1 MTITKELLE
10 EILEFTSGNVWIKE
24 IETNY
29 DDFKYLCNVGSWN
42 TISKFELAFKCKE
55 YALRKGYSLI
65 SQSRGYCRDK
75 GICFVYKDDWT
86 SEFPDYCLE
95 SFSGE
100 SEIEAIFKATDW
112 VQLNKGE

>member
-1 MTITKELLE
+1 MTKELLE
-10 EILEFTSGNVWIKE
+10 EIFEFTSGNVWIKE
-24 IETNY
+24 IDTTY
-29 DDFKYLCNVGSWN
+29 DGFNYLCNVGSWI

-65 SQSRGYCRDK
+65 SQSRGYCKDK
-75 GICFVYKDDWT
+75 GICFIYKDDWT

-100 SEIEAIFKATDW
+100 AEIEAIFKAAEWIRTR
-112 VQLNKGE
+112 K

>member
-1 MTITKELLE
+1 MSVTITKELLE
-10 EILEFTSGNVWIKE
+10 ELFEFASGNVQIKE
-24 IETNY
+24 IEMKY
-29 DDFKYLCNVGSWN
+29 DNFNYLCNVGSWV
-42 TISKFELAFKCKE
+42 TISKFELSYKCKE

-65 SQSRGYCRDK
+65 SQSRGYCKSK
-75 GICFVYKDDWT
+75 GICFIYKDDWT

-112 VQLNKGE
+112 IRTRN

>member
-1 MTITKELLE
+1 MNKELLE
-10 EILEFTSGNVWIKE
+10 DIFEHKIDYIASNTDKYIGFHTESGGKQLSTS
-24 IETNY
+24 
-29 DDFKYLCNVGSWN
+29 
-42 TISKFELAFKCKE
+42 ELSYKCKE

-65 SQSRGYCRDK
+65 SQSRGYCKSK
-75 GICFVYKDDWT
+75 GICFIYKDDWT

-112 VQLNKGE
+112 IRTRN